1 MISHIPRLS
10 GEDWQNW
17 ANKLLACHYGPTEY
31 QTVPDNDKGD
41 AGIEGFTVS
50 GGHVYQAYGCEEP
63 LSTTERFEKQRDKMT
78 RDIGKFIK
86 NRNLLVKIFGSVK
99 ITRWVLFVPH
109 YDSKELVVHASKKT
123 DEVFAEQLPYI
134 AESFRVMVCQEDDFP
149 IERDQLISAGT
160 KALHVNHDSA
170 TPEQVIEWESSN
182 IGLAKILDDKL
193 RKLPTIRNNEERQR
207 FREKVLQWYLD
218 GQVILEILR
227 RYPDVFEK
235 VSKAKSHRE
244 NFLEMAA
251 VSGISPQ
258 EVLTSSIQKLQETLQ
273 EQVRGL
279 HSISAESL
287 AYGAVADWLLRCPL
301 DFPELSQNA

>member
-1 MISHIPRLS
+1 VISHIPRLS